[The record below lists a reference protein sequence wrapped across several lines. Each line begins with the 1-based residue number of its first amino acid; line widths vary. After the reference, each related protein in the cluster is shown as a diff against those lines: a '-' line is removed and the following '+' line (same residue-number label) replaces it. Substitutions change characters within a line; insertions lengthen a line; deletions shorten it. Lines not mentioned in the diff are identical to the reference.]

1 MNIDKY
7 APVGTKHCE
16 GICDI
21 KILPTIN
28 GVVVIC
34 EGCKRIV
41 VDRRK

>member
-1 MNIDKY
+1 MDIDKY

-16 GICDI
+16 GICDT